1 MIRELFLRKNTH
13 LLRAQITSAIRT
25 VPSATE
31 FHRFGLLVGSWAVT
45 TGQGISPCPEESFDL
60 PLL

>member
-1 MIRELFLRKNTH
+1 MIRELFY
-13 LLRAQITSAIRT
+13 AQKYAATAYNSSAIRT

-31 FHRFGLLVGSWAVT
+31 FHRFGLQAGSWAVT